1 MGLGCRRVRWG
12 EGGSL
17 GMRLLERDMG
27 MRLSSQLTQTRVKG
41 PTSTLQ
47 VHDISVG
54 WAMGYLLNITS
65 TIPVEP
71 YALYLPYTSVDLVV
85 GILVLSILC
94 LVFVVFFIL
103 TFQAC
108 RKVIR
113 TRSGYTDIA

>member
-1 MGLGCRRVRWG
+1 M
-12 EGGSL
+12 
-17 GMRLLERDMG
+17 
-27 MRLSSQLTQTRVKG
+27 
-41 PTSTLQ
+41 
-47 VHDISVG
+47 HDISIG
-54 WAMGYLLNITS
+54 WALGYLLNITS

-71 YALYLPYTSVDLVV
+71 YALFLPYSSVDLVV